1 MAHIMVLED
10 EFSVRED
17 LVEFLT
23 RQGHIVRAAA
33 TLADFQ
39 EIATGG
45 HDVAILDVSLPDGE
59 GFEVAQTLRAMSPSM
74 GIIMLTGRTSLPDRI
89 RGLNGGADHYLG
101 KPFLLPELA
110 AIINA
115 LLRRIGLG
123 WRLDQLKQRLNDPV
137 GHALDLN
144 LIEFRLFTQLVGLNG
159 EALTR
164 ETLISVLMESDEHF
178 DDRRLDTA
186 VCRLRTRWREM
197 SGQELP
203 LKTRHRVGFSFNEP
217 LHWL

>member
-39 EIATGG
+39 EISTGG

-59 GFEVAQTLRAMSPSM
+59 GFEAVLSLREQNTKT
-74 GIIMLTGRTSLPDRI
+74 GIIMLTGRTALPDKI
-89 RGLNGGADHYLG
+89 RGLTIGADHYLG
-101 KPFLLPELA
+101 KPFQLAELA
-110 AIINA
+110 AIVEA

-123 WRLDQLKQRLNDPV
+123 WRLDQLKQRLTDPV
-137 GHALDLN
+137 GHAIDLN
-144 LIEFRLFTQLVGLNG
+144 QFEFSLFTQLVGLNG
-159 EALTR
+159 EALAR
-164 ETLISVLMESDEHF
+164 ETLMSVLMESDENF

-186 VCRLRTRWREM
+186 VCRLRTRWRDM

-203 LKTRHRVGFSFNEP
+203 LKTRHRVGFIFNEP